1 VATSHRNGCARKEVL
16 RSGPAREKLKT
27 IGALSPR
34 RACGL
39 ADFWEHRYLVYV
51 FVWRDVRAR
60 YKQTLLGALWA
71 VLQPL
76 LTMAVFTFVF
86 QRLAKIP
93 SEHVSYPVFVLCG
106 LLPWQFFA
114 QAVARSGNSL
124 VSERY
129 LLTRVFVPRVIVPVS
144 AVLNGLPDLGVA
156 LGASFGVL
164 LFYGVVPKLTIL
176 LAVPFLLLMVGLAM
190 AVGLFLSSLNARFR
204 DVSYL
209 VPFLIQLWFFIT
221 PVAYPST
228 LVPAKWRSLYFV
240 NPVAPLVE
248 GFRAALTGNTPIP
261 PNRIIVSVA
270 SVCVSLLVG
279 FVYFHWSEERF
290 ADVV

>member
-1 VATSHRNGCARKEVL
+1 
-16 RSGPAREKLKT
+16 
-27 IGALSPR
+27 
-34 RACGL
+34 
-39 ADFWEHRYLVYV
+39 V
-51 FVWRDVRAR
+51 FVWRDLRAR

-86 QRLAKIP
+86 QKLAQIP
-93 SEHVSYPVFVLCG
+93 SERVSYPVFVLCG
-106 LLPWQFFA
+106 LLSWQFFA
-114 QAVARSGNSL
+114 QAVARSANSL

-156 LGASFGVL
+156 LGASFGVM
-164 LFYGVVPKLTIL
+164 LFYGVVPRLSVL
-176 LAVPFLLLMVGLAM
+176 LALPFLLLIIGLAM

-221 PVAYPST
+221 PVAYPTS

-248 GFRAALTGNTPIP
+248 GFRSALTGGTPIP
-261 PNRIIVSVA
+261 LHRIIVSAA
-270 SVCVSLLVG
+270 SVCVSLLAG
-279 FVYFHWSEERF
+279 FLYFHWSEERF

>member
-1 VATSHRNGCARKEVL
+1 MAISHSHRVAL
-16 RSGPAREKLKT
+16 RTGQAPERLTT
-27 IGALSPR
+27 IGASR
-34 RACGL
+34 RRGAFGL
-39 ADFWEHRYLVYV
+39 VDFWEHRQLVTV
-51 FVWRDVRAR
+51 FVWRDLRVR
-60 YKQTLLGALWA
+60 YKQTLLGAMWA

-93 SEHVSYPVFVLCG
+93 SANVSYPVFVLCG

-114 QAVARSGNSL
+114 QAVSRSGNSL

-156 LGASFGVL
+156 LGASFGIM
-164 LFYGVVPKLTIL
+164 LFYGVVPR
-176 LAVPFLLLMVGLAM
+176 LAMLMALPFLLLIIGLAL
-190 AVGLFLSSLNARFR
+190 AVGLVLSPLNARFR

-221 PVAYPST
+221 PVAYPSS
-228 LVPAKWRSLYFV
+228 LVPEKWRSLYFA
-240 NPVAPLVE
+240 NPLAPIVE
-248 GFRAALTGNTPIP
+248 GFRSALTGGAPIP
-261 PNRIIVSVA
+261 TNRIIASIA
-270 SVCVSLLVG
+270 SVCVSLLAA
-279 FVYFHWSEERF
+279 FFYFHWSDEKF

>member
-1 VATSHRNGCARKEVL
+1 VIGVL
-16 RSGPAREKLKT
+16 TR
-27 IGALSPR
+27 R
-34 RACGL
+34 RAFGL
-39 ADFWEHRYLVYV
+39 ADFWEHRHLVYV
-51 FVWRDVRAR
+51 FVWRDLRAR
-60 YKQTLLGALWA
+60 YKQTLLGAMWA

-86 QRLAKIP
+86 RRLARIP
-93 SEHVSYPVFVLCG
+93 SENVSYPVFVLCG

-144 AVLNGLPDLGVA
+144 AVLSGLPDLGVA
-156 LGASFGVL
+156 LGASFGIM
-164 LFYGVVPKLTIL
+164 LFYGVVPR
-176 LAVPFLLLMVGLAM
+176 LAVLMALPFLLLMIGLAL
-190 AVGLFLSSLNARFR
+190 AVGLFLSPLNARFR

-221 PVAYPST
+221 PVAYPTS
-228 LVPAKWRSLYFV
+228 LVPEKWRSFYFV
-240 NPVAPLVE
+240 NPIAPIVE
-248 GFRAALTGNTPIP
+248 GFRSALTGSGPIP
-261 PNRIIVSVA
+261 PSRIIASAVSV
-270 SVCVSLLVG
+270 SGSLLAG
-279 FVYFHWSEERF
+279 FLYFHWSEERF